1 MLIPI
6 IKFYKLLKDP
16 SSSDD
21 ELIFI
26 GKKSNK
32 SITNKEIIDHY
43 IGAK

>member
-16 SSSDD
+16 SNPDD

-26 GKKSNK
+26 GKKS
-32 SITNKEIIDHY
+32 SEEIKISNIAKHY
-43 IGAK
+43 IGA